1 MKPPPRITSTP
12 FGTLPGGVRVD
23 AWQLR
28 NRHGLAMEVIGL
40 GGIIRTLQVPDARG
54 TVADIV
60 LGYDTLDEYLGDAMY
75 FGALIGRCAN
85 RIADGAFMLD
95 DVRHELDRNDGAHHL
110 HGGDRGF
117 DKQVWRV
124 EGFTSDDAPAL
135 RLTLVSP
142 EGDAGYPGTLSVDAT
157 YTLTDDNTI
166 TIVVHAATDAA
177 TPVNL
182 TQHSCFNLA
191 GAGNGDILEHEL
203 AIHARHYTP
212 VDATLIPTGVI
223 ARVDESPF
231 DFRVPRLIGAQI
243 DALDLQLR
251 FGRGYDH
258 NWVLDRSGMPL
269 GAAGLSLAASVRD
282 PASGRTLTVLTTE
295 PGVQFYSGNRLGQ
308 RVVGKGGAVYDKRSG
323 FCLETQHFPNS
334 PNEPVFPGTILRPG
348 ASYHSTTVWRFG
360 VG

>member
-12 FGTLPGGVRVD
+12 FGALPDGVRVD
-23 AWQLR
+23 AWHLR
-28 NRHGLAMEVIGL
+28 NRNGMAMEVIGL

-54 TVADIV
+54 IVADVV
-60 LGYDTLDEYLGDAMY
+60 LGYDTIDEYLESATY

-85 RIADGAFMLD
+85 RIADGAFTLD
-95 DVRHELDRNDGAHHL
+95 GVRRELDRNDGAHHL
-110 HGGDRGF
+110 HGGNRGF
-117 DKQVWRV
+117 DQVVWQV
-124 EGFTSDDAPAL
+124 EGFTTDDAPGV
-135 RLTLVSP
+135 RLTHVSP
-142 EGDAGYPGTLSVDAT
+142 AGDAGYPGQLSLEVT
-157 YTLTDDNTI
+157 YTLTDDNTV
-166 TIVVHAATDAA
+166 TIVLSGVTDAA

-182 TQHSCFNLA
+182 TQHSYFNLA
-191 GAGNGDILEHEL
+191 GAGNGDILGHEL

-243 DALDLQLR
+243 DALDVQLR

-258 NWVLDRSGMPL
+258 NWVLDRAGSPSGVEGP
-269 GAAGLSLAASVRD
+269 ALAASARD
-282 PASGRTLTVLTTE
+282 PASGRTLAVLTTE
-295 PGVQFYSGNRLGQ
+295 PGVQFYSGNRLSK

-348 ASYHSTTVWRFG
+348 AAYHSTTVWRFG
-360 VG
+360 AG